1 MTVITMKELTGRHVL
16 IALFGF
22 FGTMLLANGIFLYF
36 ALSTFSGLDNP
47 NAYQEGVDY
56 NDRIE
61 AAHRQTAL
69 GWAHKVTLTKD
80 GRLELSIN
88 DKTGD
93 AVSGLRISGTIE
105 RPASDRF
112 TYKLEFK
119 ETGLGLYT
127 AQVENIDVG
136 TWIVALAAA
145 KSGSDADVLY
155 RLKERL
161 WLKPN

>member
-1 MTVITMKELTGRHVL
+1 
-16 IALFGF
+16 
-22 FGTMLLANGIFLYF
+22 
-36 ALSTFSGLDNP
+36 LSTFSGLDNP
-47 NAYQEGVDY
+47 NAYQQGVNY

-61 AAHRQTAL
+61 AAHRQAAL

-88 DKTGD
+88 DNARD
-93 AVSGLRISGTIE
+93 AVSGLKISGTIE
-105 RPASDRF
+105 RPVSDRF
-112 TYKLEFK
+112 TRELVFK